1 MKNKSRL
8 QWRCKVTRLG
18 LSSAVGLTHA
28 GGVSSA
34 VGVSSGV
41 GPSAALGVSA
51 AVCQLGGPESKGVAC
66 KPCRYSKVRR

>member
-8 QWRCKVTRLG
+8 QWRCKVTRPG

-34 VGVSSGV
+34 VGVSS
-41 GPSAALGVSA
+41 SAAVGVSA
-51 AVCQLGGPESKGVAC
+51 AVCQLVGPESKGVAC